1 MPTAHTSLPLP
12 AIAEMRLPI
21 VPGLGLGISDHALP
35 SQCIVSVRKV
45 AVPNK
50 SYSPTAHTSL
60 PLPVTAPRS
69 FIFSFA
75 LGLST
80 AAQEGRQVPVG
91 VELLAVLAV
100 GLEIMFQ
107 QPLPPSLF
115 PALRTLVF
123 PVVAVFGD
131 ALENEENA

>member
-1 MPTAHTSLPLP
+1 
-12 AIAEMRLPI
+12 
-21 VPGLGLGISDHALP
+21 
-35 SQCIVSVRKV
+35 
-45 AVPNK
+45 
-50 SYSPTAHTSL
+50 L

-80 AAQEGRQVPVG
+80 TAQEGRQVPVG
-91 VELLAVLAV
+91 VELLVVLAV

-115 PALRTLVF
+115 TALRTLAF